1 MTLVRRSL
9 TIAAK
14 DLRIELRGR
23 HATAAVLPFAAT
35 MLVVFGLALGPGREL
50 LRETAPGLLWVAVL
64 FSSVLSFRQ
73 AYLTE
78 TEDGALEGLVL
89 SPVDRA
95 AVFLGKGAAVLA
107 GLFALEAVALV
118 LVVALFDL
126 PLGAPAA
133 LASAFALG
141 TIGLSAVGSLFGAL
155 AQSPRAREA
164 VIPVL
169 VLPLAVPVLL
179 AGVRATALAS
189 AGRGGEAASWLGLLG
204 AFDVVFVVLGILVFE
219 HLLED

>member
-35 MLVVFGLALGPGREL
+35 MLVVFGLALGPGRDL

-73 AYLTE
+73 AYLAE

-107 GLFALEAVALV
+107 GLLALEAVALV

-126 PLGAPAA
+126 PLGAPAV
-133 LASAFALG
+133 LAAAFALG

-155 AQSPRAREA
+155 AQSARAREA

-189 AGRGGEAASWLGLLG
+189 AGRGGEAASWLGLLA